1 MNFWSKESLL
11 YFWGWPVGERVGSC
25 SKTNSTLSPLNIS
38 EQEPL
43 MGSFR
48 QKKGATYR
56 NSIVRIDSHL
66 EIGYMV
72 VLSCLLDC
80 FKYGWSSHP
89 GSVPFIYL
97 FWQQFSGSWQLTSW
111 LQSSHP
117 VVNFFHLLGVSIST
131 NSTKDM
137 AQGIICD
144 PWGGSKGPW
153 LCLMS
158 KLLLKINIF

>member
-1 MNFWSKESLL
+1 MGES
-11 YFWGWPVGERVGSC
+11 VGSC
-25 SKTNSTLSPLNIS
+25 SKTNSTFSPLNIS

-80 FKYGWSSHP
+80 FKYG
-89 GSVPFIYL
+89 
-97 FWQQFSGSWQLTSW
+97 
-111 LQSSHP
+111 
-117 VVNFFHLLGVSIST
+117 
-131 NSTKDM
+131 
-137 AQGIICD
+137 
-144 PWGGSKGPW
+144 
-153 LCLMS
+153 
-158 KLLLKINIF
+158 